1 MDKNKVKKEYNK
13 KIQNL
18 AKLNKYYYELS
29 KPLVKDYEY
38 DKIKAD
44 ILFLEKKYDFLESE
58 NSPSK
63 IVGFKPSKT
72 FKKVLHRVPMLSLS
86 NAFDEED
93 LINFEKKI
101 NNFLDQ
107 KRLISADI
115 NVIKI
120 INVYVPNGS
129 SLESSKFEYK
139 INWLNCLSSFLDDQE
154 KKGELICLMGDF
166 NVAPSNLDIHDPKKY
181 EGGIMASE
189 IERNALNNVLKKRL
203 IDSFRI
209 FEQNTGHWSWWD
221 YRNNA
226 FELNKG
232 WRIDHIYISKELSSN
247 LKSCVIDSSPR
258 GNLRPSDHAPVMIDL
273 NLSEINADFFEDE
286 DNFFEI

>member
-1 MDKNKVKKEYNK
+1 LLIATWNVNSIRTRLSQIIDWFHKVNPDIVCLQETKVMDDSFPVEPFEKLGYSIEVYGQKSYNGVAIISKTKAENVKKGFYGHIDPN
-13 KIQNL
+13 Q
-18 AKLNKYYYELS
+18 
-29 KPLVKDYEY
+29 
-38 DKIKAD
+38 D
-44 ILFLEKKYDFLESE
+44 IE
-58 NSPSK
+58 
-63 IVGFKPSKT
+63 I
-72 FKKVLHRVPMLSLS
+72 
-86 NAFDEED
+86 
-93 LINFEKKI
+93 
-101 NNFLDQ
+101 FLDQ
-107 KRLISADI
+107 KRLISADF
-115 NVIKI
+115 NGIKI

-129 SLESSKFEYK
+129 SPESNKFEYK
-139 INWLNCLSSFLDDQE
+139 INWLNCLASFLDEQE

-166 NVAPSNLDIHDPKKY
+166 NVAPSRKDIHDPDRY

-232 WRIDHIYISKELSSN
+232 WRIDHIYISKELSSK

-258 GNLRPSDHAPVMIDL
+258 GNFRPSDHAPVMIDL
-273 NLSEINADFFEDE
+273 NLNDINVDIFEDE

>member
-1 MDKNKVKKEYNK
+1 LLIATWNVNSIRTRLLQIIDWINQVNPDILCLQETKVMDDSFPVEPFEKLGYSVEVYGQKSYNGVAIISKTKPENVKKGFYGCNESN
-13 KIQNL
+13 QNI
-18 AKLNKYYYELS
+18 E
-29 KPLVKDYEY
+29 
-38 DKIKAD
+38 I
-44 ILFLEKKYDFLESE
+44 
-58 NSPSK
+58 
-63 IVGFKPSKT
+63 
-72 FKKVLHRVPMLSLS
+72 
-86 NAFDEED
+86 
-93 LINFEKKI
+93 
-101 NNFLDQ
+101 FLDQ

-115 NVIKI
+115 NGIKI

-129 SLESSKFEYK
+129 SLDSSKFEYK
-139 INWLNCLSSFLDDQE
+139 INWLNCLASFLDEQE
-154 KKGELICLMGDF
+154 KKGELTCLLGDF

-232 WRIDHIYISKELSSN
+232 WRIDHIYISKELSSK

-258 GNLRPSDHAPVMIDL
+258 GNLRPSDHVPVMIDL
-273 NLSEINADFFEDE
+273 NLNDTNKDFFEDE